1 MPRNKL
7 GKRVS
12 DSNDGFLEVTISHS
26 SRAPQRECARHIA
39 TGGLYFRTVFGHFDT
54 SAHQHISTS
63 APQHL
68 STSAI
73 KPIRVSQSEFA
84 EGNLLRLGLIC
95 RRHSAG
101 STLTKL
107 DRIRKFLQLETAG
120 LKLGKYFVQKSSPQI
135 ARINS
140 FSVFEK
146 QISLFKVGNC

>member
-63 APQHL
+63 A
-68 STSAI
+68 I

-84 EGNLLRLGLIC
+84 EGNLLRLGFIC